1 MDMYKVGYTF
11 YVKCLQNDDLIENRI
26 CEVNGSK
33 FKIEFSANNRKW
45 AKYQRKEMDVE
56 IESVEELIN
65 EANSVNS
72 NLEYVE
78 ISKEEYVEL
87 KEWKSIQ

>member
-1 MDMYKVGYTF
+1 
-11 YVKCLQNDDLIENRI
+11 
-26 CEVNGSK
+26 
-33 FKIEFSANNRKW
+33 
-45 AKYQRKEMDVE
+45 MDVE